1 MTGARA
7 TARPLRA
14 VDPATSIFAIL
25 CVIAAATLLWL
36 GRGMTFFADE
46 WAFIESR
53 SLGDPVSWFT
63 PHNEH
68 WVTLPVLVYRAL
80 VETVGIGS
88 YVPYQAVLVALHIAV
103 ATMVFRL
110 TRRSTG
116 PRFALVGSTI
126 VLFIGG
132 GFENLYWSFQITFVG
147 STLLGLIAMDVSDR
161 RPSPTRAWSVAGL
174 LLASLATSGI
184 GVVMSFAVGIEWLV
198 DRRWR
203 LYVPYLVV
211 PAGVF
216 LVWYLTFGRYGLQPD
231 RDPISGSMIA
241 SIPWFVADG
250 LGTVLGV
257 VAGVPFAAGLVVLFS
272 VVVAVG
278 VRHPGRLRSPRV
290 VGIAFAIIAQYALTA
305 VIRSHLYEGAAE
317 YTRYLYT
324 PVVLSIVAAGVLVR
338 GIKRTAV
345 GRKRLYTTAA
355 LAAWATTA
363 LLLNGRFLLAG
374 RELFLLRADM
384 TRALVTVALARPLSP
399 GADPSRSLVLVPSP
413 DSLRR
418 IVDLYGDPRTD
429 RVVPGAVRPIPPRI
443 LAEAQRRLV
452 E

>member
-1 MTGARA
+1 
-7 TARPLRA
+7 

-257 VAGVPFAAGLVVLFS
+257 VAGVPAPAGLLVLLL

-278 VRHPGRLRSPRV
+278 ARHPGRLRSPRV
-290 VGIAFAIIAQYALTA
+290 VGIAVAIVAQYAFTA
-305 VIRSHLYEGAAE
+305 VIRSHLSDGAAE

-384 TRALVTVALARPLSP
+384 TRALVTVALARPLPP

-418 IVDLYGDPRTD
+418 IADLYGDPRSD
-429 RVVPGAVRPIPPRI
+429 RVVPGAVRPIPPLI